1 MTFEDRIH
9 QSAKRISARQNA
21 KLRVPANPRKSNA
34 TYWGWVTTPAAAI
47 VGIALGLSFQ
57 HRIITSGTGETA
69 TTGIAVQ
76 PVHDTVYVPEV
87 KHDTMWLT
95 RVETKERIV
104 KQKDVTETESMTKK
118 DDAVCTSV
126 SCDGINYAI
135 LASN

>member
-21 KLRVPANPRKSNA
+21 NPRKSNA
-34 TYWGWVTTPAAAI
+34 TYWGWVATPAAAI

-57 HRIITSGTGETA
+57 HRIIMSGTDETA
-69 TTGIAVQ
+69 TNAITAQ
-76 PVHDTVYVPEV
+76 PVHDTIYVTDV
-87 KHDTMWLT
+87 KHDTLWLT